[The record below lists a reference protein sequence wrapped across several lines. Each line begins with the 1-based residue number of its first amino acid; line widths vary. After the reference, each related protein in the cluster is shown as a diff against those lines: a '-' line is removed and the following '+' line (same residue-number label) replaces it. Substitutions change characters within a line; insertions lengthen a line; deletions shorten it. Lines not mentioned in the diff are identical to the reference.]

1 MRVPQSNQPHSSVE
15 PEQSAWLTDG
25 ELTDGE
31 VTVGSVTDVLLPT
44 PLRTHWYLWLARQI
58 IGATSLA
65 SIMAWHVQ
73 ASAATTSASPSGALG
88 LG

>member
-1 MRVPQSNQPHSSVE
+1 MRVPQSTRPHSSVE
-15 PEQSAWLTDG
+15 PEQGARLTGG
-25 ELTDGE
+25 ELADDE
-31 VTVGSVTDVLLPT
+31 VTGGSVTGVVLPT

-73 ASAATTSASPSGALG
+73 ASMATKSLGPSEALG